1 MPYIRVWVHFVWS
14 TKNRIPYLSD
24 PIRPI
29 IFDHIREN
37 AAKKNIFLDEVNGYV
52 DHVHCLVS
60 LKQTQT
66 IAQVAKLLKGES
78 SRWINQNQ
86 LCSTRMSWQKEY
98 YVVSVGERGIKRLRK
113 YIRNQEAH
121 HRRQS
126 FDREIQELEEKHGL
140 VQFIE
145 PH

>member
-98 YVVSVGERGIKRLRK
+98 YAVSVGERGIKRLRE

-140 VQFIE
+140 VRFIE